1 MSLSSHILS
10 EVQAICDKV
19 LIISRGKLV
28 AYDDTEKLVA
38 NGKTT
43 LESVFLELTEG
54 QLLDSGEVRA

>member
-1 MSLSSHILS
+1 M
-10 EVQAICDKV
+10 
-19 LIISRGKLV
+19 LIISHGKLV
-28 AYDDTEKLVA
+28 AYDDTEKLVD

>member
-1 MSLSSHILS
+1 M
-10 EVQAICDKV
+10 E
-19 LIISRGKLV
+19 LV

-54 QLLDSGEVRA
+54 QLLDGGEVKA